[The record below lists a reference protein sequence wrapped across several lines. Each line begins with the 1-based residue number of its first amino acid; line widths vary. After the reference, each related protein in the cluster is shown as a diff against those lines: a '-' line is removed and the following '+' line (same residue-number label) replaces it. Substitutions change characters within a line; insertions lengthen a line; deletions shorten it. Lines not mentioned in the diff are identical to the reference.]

1 MSARKVIRHGNF
13 LAVDDLHEKLAN
25 FIDFFN
31 DKLAK
36 PFRWTYTG
44 KPLAARLV
52 RPYQDFHSEAL
63 ALIQRLQ

>member
-1 MSARKVIRHGNF
+1 
-13 LAVDDLHEKLAN
+13 KLAN

-44 KPLAARLV
+44 KPLAA
-52 RPYQDFHSEAL
+52 
-63 ALIQRLQ
+63 